1 MKIEFYPSDAKDFR
15 RKWVGTSTCESFLR
29 EHLALIVNSR
39 SYSQRVFEALGFKLD
54 EVTKPTNNDTSTGPA
69 LFPPRTLP
77 TTPEGRQNRA
87 KLLRAWV
94 EISAWLVDYL
104 RRQGMHNLVLLLPVE
119 C

>member
-1 MKIEFYPSDAKDFR
+1 
-15 RKWVGTSTCESFLR
+15 V
-29 EHLALIVNSR
+29 
-39 SYSQRVFEALGFKLD
+39 SYSYLNIRLSSSIPDHSQRVFEALGFKLD
-54 EVTKPTNNDTSTGPA
+54 EVAVSTSNDTSTGPA

-77 TTPEGRQNRA
+77 TTSEGRQNRA

-104 RRQGMHNLVLLLPVE
+104 RRQGMHSSVLLLPVG